1 MSGATMFVAAANSEA
16 WWSNLLLVLIFFGI
30 CLFAAAVYALY
41 WAAKNGQFRNFE
53 KGARVI
59 FDEEEPEGEQL
70 DFFPDQEK
78 VSDSKIEPKDA
89 GSKN

>member
-1 MSGATMFVAAANSEA
+1 MLVAAANSDA

-30 CLFAAAVYALY
+30 CLFSAAVYALY
-41 WAAKNGQFRNFE
+41 WAAKNGQFKNFE

-70 DFFPDQEK
+70 DFFPDREK
-78 VSDSKIEPKDA
+78 FDPSKDKPKNTVSKH
-89 GSKN
+89 